1 MEENINEADEIME
14 NQKRT
19 IENKSDEAEDIV
31 ETQEVEIEI
40 KEDDTGLVDE
50 IVKEKQ
56 HAKQYSAVVSE
67 QSSNIANDLLK
78 GGDDDEELLTFLNET
93 KPKICIIGCGGA
105 GCNTIARLSQMNV
118 KGAELIALNTDV
130 HHLLKMKCD
139 KKLLIGKKLTKGMG
153 AGSNPEIGEA
163 AAKESKDEIEKAIE
177 GASMIFITGG
187 MGGGTG
193 TGSGHIVAEVAK
205 NKGILTVGIVTLPF
219 FSEGRQRRKN
229 ALDGL
234 NRLRKKSDTT
244 IVIPNDKLLTLAPD
258 LPLNTAFK
266 LSDEILAGAAKGITE
281 LITKAGLVNLD
292 FADMKT
298 ILLNGGYAVI
308 GTGESTT
315 STKPEERAR
324 YAIEMALN
332 SPLIDATIDDA
343 GRALINVIG
352 GADMTLR
359 EAELMATEVA
369 DKIAHDSHIIWGA
382 RIDESLPKN
391 VIKVLVVIA
400 GAEFPEYK
408 LESEKI
414 DKIEV
419 ELDSI

>member
-1 MEENINEADEIME
+1 MEEDKKETNEYVPREEYIPVEEKNDAHKLVD
-14 NQKRT
+14 
-19 IENKSDEAEDIV
+19 DIV
-31 ETQEVEIEI
+31 RE
-40 KEDDTGLVDE
+40 KES
-50 IVKEKQ
+50 
-56 HAKQYSAVVSE
+56 AKQYSSVLSE
-67 QSSNIANDLLK
+67 QDIRIADEILK
-78 GGDDDEELLTFLNET
+78 EGDDDEELLTFLNET

-105 GCNTIARLSQMNV
+105 GCNTVGRLSQMNV
-118 KGAELIALNTDV
+118 KGAELIAVNTDV
-130 HHLLKMKCD
+130 HHLLKLKCD

-163 AAKESKDEIEKAIE
+163 AAKESKEEIEKALA
-177 GASMIFITGG
+177 GASMVFITGG

-193 TGSGHIVAEVAK
+193 TGSAHIIAEIAK
-205 NKGILTVGIVTLPF
+205 NNGILTIGIVTLPF
-219 FSEGRQRRKN
+219 YSEGRQRRKN
-229 ALDGL
+229 ALEGL

-281 LITKAGLVNLD
+281 LITKAGIVNLD

-308 GTGESTT
+308 GNGESTT
-315 STKPEERAR
+315 STKPEERAK

-332 SPLIDATIDDA
+332 SPLIDATIDCA

-359 EAELMATEVA
+359 EAELMASEVA

-382 RIDESLPKN
+382 RIDETLPKN
-391 VIKVLVVIA
+391 IIKVLVVIA

-408 LESEKI
+408 LEAEKI
-414 DKIEV
+414 EKIEV

>member
-1 MEENINEADEIME
+1 MEERKINTEHVAEEIS
-14 NQKRT
+14 KGSAK
-19 IENKSDEAEDIV
+19 IENESLHVAEDI
-31 ETQEVEIEI
+31 I
-40 KEDDTGLVDE
+40 KE
-50 IVKEKQ
+50 KES
-56 HAKQYSAVVSE
+56 AKVFTSVISD
-67 QSSNIANDLLK
+67 QSKNIADDILK
-78 GGDDDEELLTFLNET
+78 SGDDDEELLAFLNET
-93 KPKICIIGCGGA
+93 KPKICVVGCGGA

-130 HHLLKMKCD
+130 AHLLKIKCD
-139 KKLLIGKKLTKGMG
+139 KKILIGKKLTKGMG
-153 AGSNPEIGEA
+153 SGSNPEIGES
-163 AAKESKDEIEKAIE
+163 AAKESKDDIEKAIE
-177 GASMIFITGG
+177 GASMVFITGG

-193 TGSGHIVAEVAK
+193 TGSGHIVAEIAK
-205 NKGILTVGIVTLPF
+205 NKGILTIGIVTLPF

-229 ALDGL
+229 ALEGL

-292 FADMKT
+292 FADMRT
-298 ILLNGGYAVI
+298 ILSNGGYAVI

-315 STKPEERAR
+315 STKPEERAK

-332 SPLIDATIDDA
+332 SPLIDATIDSA

-359 EAELMATEVA
+359 EAELMATEVS
-369 DKIAHDSHIIWGA
+369 DRIASDSHIIWGA
-382 RIDESLPKN
+382 RVDETLPKN
-391 VIKVLVVIA
+391 IIKVLVVIA

-408 LESEKI
+408 LEAEKI
-414 DKIEV
+414 EKLEV